1 MAGMPGRYRGYIC
14 RWKMRAVL
22 LTASKKNEAGYAGE
36 NLIWRS
42 SFPPHI
48 LPRFLKKQLAHF

>member
-22 LTASKKNEAGYAGE
+22 LTASKKYEAGYAGTE
-36 NLIWRS
+36 N
-42 SFPPHI
+42 P
-48 LPRFLKKQLAHF
+48 A